1 MKIAYQPFL
10 GYIANV
16 EGFDKNGDGKVSM
29 SEFVEVMTRTGRIKE
44 EHVRQMLQRGDADGD
59 GSEQTQEQ
67 TFDL

>member
-1 MKIAYQPFL
+1 
-10 GYIANV
+10 
-16 EGFDKNGDGKVSM
+16 M